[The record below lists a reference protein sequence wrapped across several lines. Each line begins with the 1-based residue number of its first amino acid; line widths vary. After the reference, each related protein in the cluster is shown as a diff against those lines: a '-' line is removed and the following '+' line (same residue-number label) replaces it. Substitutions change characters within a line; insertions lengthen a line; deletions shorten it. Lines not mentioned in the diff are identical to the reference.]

1 MNMTGFQNSTTLK
14 VNLNTSGKNLNT
26 SMINYPNV
34 LPPAANNY
42 LYYNGGTG
50 ALGAI
55 PAFVGNG
62 VEVAPSAIIS
72 ESGGGIAING
82 ALAISGYA
90 DVGATLNNISTLL
103 NNLTGLTV

>member
-1 MNMTGFQNSTTLK
+1 MNFTGYQNSTTLK
-14 VNLNTSGKNLNT
+14 VNLNTSGQNLNT
-26 SMINYPNV
+26 FAINNPNV
-34 LPPAANNY
+34 LPPPPSNNY
-42 LYYNGGTG
+42 LYYNGSG

-62 VEVAPSAIIS
+62 TEVAPSAIIS
-72 ESGGGIAING
+72 ENGGGIAING
-82 ALAISGYA
+82 ALAINGYA

>member
-1 MNMTGFQNSTTLK
+1 MNFTAHQNGTTLR

-26 SMINYPNV
+26 SMITYPNV
-34 LPPAANNY
+34 LPPPPANNY
-42 LYYNGGTG
+42 LYYNGSG

-62 VEVAPSAIIS
+62 TEVAPSAIIS

-82 ALAISGYA
+82 ALAINGYA

>member
-26 SMINYPNV
+26 SMITYPNV
-34 LPPAANNY
+34 LPPSNNY
-42 LYYNGGTG
+42 LYYNGSG

-62 VEVAPSAIIS
+62 TEVAPSAIIS